1 MDRNVAV
8 TATIVTTNGGSS
20 GPKRTCLV
28 VAIVAAS
35 VAAVAVE
42 RVTLGGLDS
51 LDEMLHGYIVQG
63 WIFHGWR

>member
-8 TATIVTTNGGSS
+8 TATIVTANGGSS

-28 VAIVAAS
+28 VAIIG
-35 VAAVAVE
+35 AVVGAGAVE
-42 RVTLGGLDS
+42 RVTLGGLDG
-51 LDEMLHGYIVQG
+51 LDELLQGYIVQG